1 MNTSNITQANLSQFY
16 GSEQLYFHPLFRGIE
31 YTEGVRFLNHNGA
44 GWLVDL
50 ILSTILFAPK
60 HAKKYEI
67 APQNAMIDKIWK
79 ATPGYNGRQVDIEA
93 SYNNMKKLKEFDQK
107 YLEFKEVSPSV
118 HLEDLSPAPIYR
130 GHPNK
135 KMVGLTINVAW
146 GNEYLPRILEILKK
160 HDVKATFFLEGRWV
174 KENLRF
180 AKMIVDAK
188 QEVGNHSYTHPNMKT
203 LSSDEIRDQLQ
214 KTNRMIEVATNQKVR
229 WFAPPSGSFRDEVVK
244 IADDFQMGTIMWTVD
259 TIDWKRPEPD
269 VLLQRVMRK
278 IHPGAIVLMHPT
290 SSTAEA
296 LDTMIKKLKEQGYK
310 VGNITELLDEKRVD

>member
-1 MNTSNITQANLSQFY
+1 MKVRILAYICIFSLYVSLGSYSVFAQDNLHEEIQ
-16 GSEQLYFHPLFRGIE
+16 
-31 YTEGVRFLNHNGA
+31 
-44 GWLVDL
+44 
-50 ILSTILFAPK
+50 K
-60 HAKKYEI
+60 HAKQYEI

-79 ATPGYNGRQVDIEA
+79 AIPGYNGRQVDIEA

-278 IHPGAIVLMHPT
+278 IHPGAIILMHPT

-296 LDTMIKKLKEQGYK
+296 LETMITKLKEQGYK

>member
-1 MNTSNITQANLSQFY
+1 MKVRILAYICIFSLYVSLGSYSVFAQDNLHKEIQ
-16 GSEQLYFHPLFRGIE
+16 
-31 YTEGVRFLNHNGA
+31 
-44 GWLVDL
+44 
-50 ILSTILFAPK
+50 K
-60 HAKKYEI
+60 HAKQYEI

-79 ATPGYNGRQVDIEA
+79 AIPGYNGRQVDIEA

-278 IHPGAIVLMHPT
+278 IHPGAIILMHPT

-296 LDTMIKKLKEQGYK
+296 LETMITKLKEQGYK